1 MERLCFIRMNILYL
15 GRQENILV
23 WRDLLKMLF
32 VLIFSSNAN
41 LYCMYEYSTGPASS
55 VKCMSLNCLRRRH
68 IPRRLQDYSHLV
80 AQGYRTCGKCHIN
93 IILKKKTLMFSLK
106 CMSEKVKP
114 NLKCKSSTS
123 SVLPIRPLT
132 WLACSLPSPSNTK
145 V

>member
-1 MERLCFIRMNILYL
+1 MERLCFFRMNILYL

-80 AQGYRTCGKCHIN
+80 AQGYRTCGKWHTN
-93 IILKKKTLMFSLK
+93 IILKKDTDVFFKMQIR
-106 CMSEKVKP
+106 KVKP
-114 NLKCKSSTS
+114 NLKCKPSTS
-123 SVLPIRPLT
+123 SVLPIRLLT